1 VAGQDLLSGKL
12 IGDNMDSHGKVGKQA
27 PVTAVIP
34 CYRCADT
41 IDRAVMSA
49 IRQTMPPKEII
60 LIDDGSPDAGKTAVA
75 LKAIQD
81 RCAGVVDCR
90 IITLSHNQGPAAARN
105 AGWNAASQPFIA
117 FLDADD
123 AWHPKKLEIQY
134 PWMDAHPRAVLSGHP
149 SVRSRG
155 NTEWEKL
162 PDQGK
167 FWKVTEW
174 RLLLRNRF
182 PTRSVMLC
190 RDIDF
195 RFDPSKR
202 YGEDYLLWLQIL
214 MAGFEAWRVELPLAC
229 SYKPDFSAGGL
240 SAELWRM
247 EQSELETYRRL
258 YQQKLIPFL
267 ALGALMTW
275 SLLRYC
281 RRVLA
286 QPLWNNGLL
295 K

>member
-1 VAGQDLLSGKL
+1 M
-12 IGDNMDSHGKVGKQA
+12 NSHGKARKQA
-27 PVTAVIP
+27 PVTVVIP
-34 CYRCADT
+34 CYRCSGT
-41 IDRAVMSA
+41 IDRAVISA
-49 IRQTMPPKEII
+49 VRQTMPPKEII
-60 LIDDGSPDAGKTAVA
+60 LVDDGSADAGKTADA
-75 LKAIQD
+75 LKEIQN
-81 RCAGVVDCR
+81 RYAGVVDCK
-90 IITLSHNQGPAAARN
+90 IISLTHNQGPAAARN

-134 PWMDAHPRAVLSGHP
+134 LWMDAHPRAVLSGHP
-149 SVRSRG
+149 SVRKYANS
-155 NTEWEKL
+155 EWEKL
-162 PDQGK
+162 PDHWQFQRVSGG
-167 FWKVTEW
+167 

-182 PTRSVMLC
+182 PTRSVMLR

-195 RFDPSKR
+195 RFDPSRR
-202 YGEDYLLWLQIL
+202 YGEDYYLWLQIL

-229 SYKPDFSAGGL
+229 SYKPDFGSAGL

-247 EQSELETYRRL
+247 EQGELETYRHL
-258 YQQKLIPFL
+258 HQQKLIPFF
-267 ALGALMTW
+267 ALGALMVW

-286 QPLWNNGLL
+286 QPLRKSGLL